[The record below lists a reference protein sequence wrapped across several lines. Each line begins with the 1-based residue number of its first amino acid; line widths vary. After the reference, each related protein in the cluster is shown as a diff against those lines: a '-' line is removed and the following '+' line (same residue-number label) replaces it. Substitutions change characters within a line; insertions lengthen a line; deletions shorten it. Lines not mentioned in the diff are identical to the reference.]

1 MVCPPKKN
9 LVVVERWLLVNTRL
23 YLCYNNNNKKSL
35 TKLLDLWAG
44 AALSLSSATEH
55 AGVASVQ
62 FSLFSLNILTN
73 ASLQTLIDV
82 YRKMLVQN

>member
-1 MVCPPKKN
+1 MFKQESVYGLPAKKKFGCCREVAASKYSTV
-9 LVVVERWLLVNTRL
+9 LDVTTTAT
-23 YLCYNNNNKKSL
+23 KKSL

-62 FSLFSLNILTN
+62 FSS
-73 ASLQTLIDV
+73 V
-82 YRKMLVQN
+82 YFPSIF

>member
-23 YLCYNNNNKKSL
+23 YLMLQQQQQKRL

-62 FSLFSLNILTN
+62 FSS
-73 ASLQTLIDV
+73 V
-82 YRKMLVQN
+82 YFPSIF